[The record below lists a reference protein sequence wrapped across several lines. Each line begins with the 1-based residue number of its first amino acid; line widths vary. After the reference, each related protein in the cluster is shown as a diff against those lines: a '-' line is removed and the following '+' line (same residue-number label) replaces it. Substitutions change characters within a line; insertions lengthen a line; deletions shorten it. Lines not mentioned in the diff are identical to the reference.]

1 MEKDVL
7 SLWQQGLPISEI
19 SKQTN
24 LKNKEI
30 KNILGDNWSPR
41 QNHYH
46 YVDFR
51 DKQNYQKLLVWFKN
65 EFSHEEFLAQIKAGN
80 KKAYFDKIAKENKV
94 SETAVRNLIKEK
106 IGELPIK
113 SRTKQVGDY
122 KIGKKSKYYQKEAVL
137 ILMWQKDHLSIEKIS
152 TKTGVS
158 RRVLSKLLI
167 PMGYQTPKTNLK
179 TRFSAPIKKTS
190 VKEEIVSELL
200 KHQEVLTNPQA
211 RVRWLKEECKK
222 RNANYQYVT
231 NYFLKKYPQFSKDN
245 LALARIEKYRNSIL
259 DDYHNLLT
267 VNAIA
272 KKYHISNRSVVK
284 LLKQENVYQTNE
296 EARQAKFRKENGQK
310 ISASLAGNSFSKN
323 RAYQSAVIP
332 HDYLGLIPD
341 WAWKIISSQK
351 EVLLLDKLKATFNDK
366 DSVLQLFKKAEI
378 NLGHKIT
385 NNEITAYV
393 PPIKNIL
400 SWSQQIYDSF
410 PNDKDI
416 NLARNSF
423 SNYEQQVL
431 RWAKTNNLDF
441 SLHDRKTLLSKQELD
456 FYFPTLKLAIE
467 VNPLATHNSNKYQPF
482 GITGQQ
488 TKSES
493 YHQRKFLQAQKQG
506 ITLISLFEE
515 DLTEPKWTNKT
526 IPFLNMKFDLQKME
540 TYYARQ
546 IVIREISTSVAKD
559 FLNLYH
565 LDGSTPAKW
574 KFGIF
579 SKQNNELL
587 GVFTLGVP
595 HAYKSKNLVEL
606 KRLGWK
612 SGIQVRFGI
621 SKITKFVERN
631 FDFEGLL
638 TYSNNNIGYGKGYQ
652 KSAFKLLSE
661 GKPQLTFV
669 NPYNP
674 FDKYSWSVATP
685 WSAKSGVIAKKIQPM
700 NLNRNEARKI
710 VEMKLPHR
718 TDNKEG
724 YVAQFDAGNRVW
736 LKKW

>member
-19 SKQTN
+19 SRRTD

-46 YVDFR
+46 YVNFR
-51 DKQNYQKLLVWFKN
+51 DKQNYQKLLVWFENK
-65 EFSHEEFLAQIKAGN
+65 FSHEEFLEQIKEGN
-80 KKAYFDKIAKENKV
+80 KKTYFNKIAKENKV

-106 IGELPIK
+106 IGELP
-113 SRTKQVGDY
+113 TKRRAKQTGTY
-122 KIGKKSKYYQKEAVL
+122 KIGKKSKYYQKEDIL
-137 ILMWQKDHLSIEKIS
+137 ISMWQKDHLPIEKIS
-152 TKTGVS
+152 AKTGVS
-158 RRVLSKLLI
+158 KRVLSKLLI
-167 PMGYQTPKTNLK
+167 PLGYQTPKTSLK

-190 VKEEIVSELL
+190 VKEEIVSDLL
-200 KHQEVLTNPQA
+200 KHQELLTNPQA
-211 RVRWLKEECKK
+211 RVEWLKEECKK
-222 RNANYQYVT
+222 RNANHQYVT

-245 LALARIEKYRNSIL
+245 LTLAKIKKYQNNIL
-259 DDYHNLLT
+259 NDYNNLLT

-272 KKYHISNRSVVK
+272 KKYHISNRSIVK
-284 LLKQENVYQTNE
+284 FLKRENVYQTNE
-296 EARQAKFRKENGQK
+296 EARKDKFRKENGQK

-323 RAYQSAVIP
+323 RAYQ
-332 HDYLGLIPD
+332 
-341 WAWKIISSQK
+341 
-351 EVLLLDKLKATFNDK
+351 
-366 DSVLQLFKKAEI
+366 
-378 NLGHKIT
+378 
-385 NNEITAYV
+385 
-393 PPIKNIL
+393 
-400 SWSQQIYDSF
+400 IY
-410 PNDKDI
+410 
-416 NLARNSF
+416 NSF

-431 RWAKTNNLDF
+431 SWATANNLD
-441 SLHDRKTLLSKQELD
+441 LNLYDRKTLLTNQELD

-467 VNPLATHNSNKYQPF
+467 VNPLATHNSNQYQPF
-482 GITGQQ
+482 GITSQQ
-488 TKSES
+488 TKPDN

-515 DLTEPKWTNKT
+515 DLVEPKWTNKT
-526 IPFLNMKFDLQKME
+526 IPFLNMKLGLRKMK

-546 IVIREISTSVAKD
+546 TVIREISTSVAKE
-559 FLNLYH
+559 FLNGYH
-565 LDGSTPAKW
+565 LDGSAPAKW

-579 SKQNNELL
+579 SKRNDELL

-612 SGIQVRFGI
+612 SGVQVRFGI
-621 SKITKFVERN
+621 SKIIKFIERN

-652 KSAFKLLSE
+652 KSGFNLLSE

-669 NPYNP
+669 NPYDP

-685 WSAKSGVIAKKIQPM
+685 WSAKSGVIARKIQPM

-710 VEMKLPHR
+710 VETKLPHR
-718 TDNKEG
+718 TDNKKG

>member
-19 SKQTN
+19 SRRTD

-51 DKQNYQKLLVWFKN
+51 DKQNYQKLLVWFENK
-65 EFSHEEFLAQIKAGN
+65 FSHEEFLEQIKEGN
-80 KKAYFDKIAKENKV
+80 KKTYFNKIAKENKV

-106 IGELPIK
+106 IGELP
-113 SRTKQVGDY
+113 TKRRAKQTGTY
-122 KIGKKSKYYQKEAVL
+122 KIGKKSKYYQKEDIL
-137 ILMWQKDHLSIEKIS
+137 ISMWQKDHLPIEKIS
-152 TKTGVS
+152 VKTGVS
-158 RRVLSKLLI
+158 KRVLSKLLI
-167 PMGYQTPKTNLK
+167 PLGYQTPKTSLK

-190 VKEEIVSELL
+190 VKEEIVSDLL
-200 KHQEVLTNPQA
+200 KHQELLTNPQA
-211 RVRWLKEECKK
+211 RVEWLKEECKK
-222 RNANYQYVT
+222 RNANHQYVT

-245 LALARIEKYRNSIL
+245 LTLAKIKKYQNNIL
-259 DDYHNLLT
+259 NDYNNLLT

-272 KKYHISNRSVVK
+272 KKYHISNRSIVK
-284 LLKQENVYQTNE
+284 FLKRENVYQTNE
-296 EARQAKFRKENGQK
+296 EARKDKFRKENGQK

-323 RAYQSAVIP
+323 RAYQ
-332 HDYLGLIPD
+332 
-341 WAWKIISSQK
+341 
-351 EVLLLDKLKATFNDK
+351 
-366 DSVLQLFKKAEI
+366 
-378 NLGHKIT
+378 
-385 NNEITAYV
+385 
-393 PPIKNIL
+393 
-400 SWSQQIYDSF
+400 IY
-410 PNDKDI
+410 N
-416 NLARNSF
+416 RF

-431 RWAKTNNLDF
+431 SWATANNLD
-441 SLHDRKTLLSKQELD
+441 LNLYDRKALLTNQELD

-467 VNPLATHNSNKYQPF
+467 VNPLATHNSNQYQPF
-482 GITGQQ
+482 GITSQQ
-488 TKSES
+488 TKPDN

-515 DLTEPKWTNKT
+515 DLIEPKWTNKT
-526 IPFLNMKFDLQKME
+526 IPFLNMKLGLQKMK

-546 IVIREISTSVAKD
+546 TVIKEISTSVAKE
-559 FLNLYH
+559 FLNAYH
-565 LDGSTPAKW
+565 LDGSAPAKW

-579 SKQNNELL
+579 SKRNDELL

-612 SGIQVRFGI
+612 SGVQVRFGI
-621 SKITKFVERN
+621 SKIIKFVERN

-652 KSAFKLLSE
+652 KSGFELLSE

-685 WSAKSGVIAKKIQPM
+685 WSAKSGVIARKMQPM

-710 VEMKLPHR
+710 VETKLPHR

-736 LKKW
+736 LKTW

>member
-1 MEKDVL
+1 MEKDAL

-19 SKQTN
+19 SRQTG

-30 KNILGDNWSPR
+30 KNVLGDNWSPR

-46 YVDFR
+46 YVNFR
-51 DKQNYQKLLVWFKN
+51 DKQNHQKLLVWFEN
-65 EFSHEEFLAQIKAGN
+65 EFSHEEFLKQIKEGN
-80 KKAYFDKIAKENKV
+80 KKAYFNKIAKENKV

-106 IGELPIK
+106 IGELPTK
-113 SRTKQVGDY
+113 SRTKQTGDY
-122 KIGKKSKYYQKEAVL
+122 KIGKKSKYYQKEDIL
-137 ILMWQKDHLSIEKIS
+137 ISMWQKDHLPIEKIS
-152 TKTGVS
+152 AKTGVS
-158 RRVLSKLLI
+158 KRVLSKLLI
-167 PMGYQTPKTNLK
+167 PLGYQTPKTSLK
-179 TRFSAPIKKTS
+179 TCFSAPIKKTS
-190 VKEEIVSELL
+190 VKEEIVSDLL
-200 KHQEVLTNPQA
+200 KHQELLTNPQA
-211 RVRWLKEECKK
+211 RVKWLKEECKK

-245 LALARIEKYRNSIL
+245 LTLTKIEKYQNNIL
-259 DDYHNLLT
+259 NDYNNLLT

-272 KKYHISNRSVVK
+272 QKYHISNRTIVK
-284 LLKQENVYQTNE
+284 FLKRENVYQTNE
-296 EARQAKFRKENGQK
+296 EARKDKFRKENGQK

-323 RAYQSAVIP
+323 RAYQ
-332 HDYLGLIPD
+332 
-341 WAWKIISSQK
+341 
-351 EVLLLDKLKATFNDK
+351 
-366 DSVLQLFKKAEI
+366 
-378 NLGHKIT
+378 
-385 NNEITAYV
+385 
-393 PPIKNIL
+393 
-400 SWSQQIYDSF
+400 IY
-410 PNDKDI
+410 
-416 NLARNSF
+416 NSF
-423 SNYEQQVL
+423 SDYEQQVL
-431 RWAKTNNLDF
+431 SWATANNLDF
-441 SLHDRKTLLSKQELD
+441 ILHDRKTLLTNQELD

-467 VNPLATHNSNKYQPF
+467 VNPLTTHNSNQYQPF
-482 GITGQQ
+482 GITNQQ
-488 TKSES
+488 TKPNN

-526 IPFLNMKFDLQKME
+526 IPFLNMKLGLQKMK

-546 IVIREISTSVAKD
+546 TVIRAISTSVAKE
-559 FLNLYH
+559 FLNAYH

-579 SKQNNELL
+579 SKQNDELL
-587 GVFTLGVP
+587 GVFTLAVP
-595 HAYKSKNLVEL
+595 HAYKNKNLVEL

-612 SGIQVRFGI
+612 SGVQVRFGI

-652 KSAFKLLSE
+652 KSGFELLSE

-685 WSAKSGVIAKKIQPM
+685 WSTKSGVIARKMQPM

-710 VEMKLPHR
+710 VETKLPHR
-718 TDNKEG
+718 TDNKKG

>member
-80 KKAYFDKIAKENKV
+80 KKAYFNKIAKENKV

-106 IGELPIK
+106 IGALPTK
-113 SRTKQVGDY
+113 SRTKQTGDY
-122 KIGKKSKYYQKEAVL
+122 RIGKKSKYYQKEDVL
-137 ILMWQKDHLSIEKIS
+137 ISMWQKDRLSIEKIS
-152 TKTGVS
+152 AKTGVS
-158 RRVLSKLLI
+158 KRVLSKLLI
-167 PMGYQTPKTNLK
+167 PMGYQTPKTSLK
-179 TRFSAPIKKTS
+179 TRFSAPIKKTN

-200 KHQEVLTNPQA
+200 KHQEALANPQV
-211 RVRWLKEECKK
+211 RVNWLKEECKK

-231 NYFLKKYPQFSKDN
+231 NYFLKKYPQFSKDK
-245 LALARIEKYRNSIL
+245 LALARIKKYQSNIL

-272 KKYHISNRSVVK
+272 KKYHISNRNIVK
-284 LLKQENVYQTNE
+284 FLKQENVYQTNE
-296 EARQAKFRKENGQK
+296 EARQAKFRKENGRK
-310 ISASLAGNSFSKN
+310 ISASLVGNPFSKKY
-323 RAYQSAVIP
+323 A
-332 HDYLGLIPD
+332 
-341 WAWKIISSQK
+341 
-351 EVLLLDKLKATFNDK
+351 
-366 DSVLQLFKKAEI
+366 
-378 NLGHKIT
+378 
-385 NNEITAYV
+385 
-393 PPIKNIL
+393 
-400 SWSQQIYDSF
+400 QQIYDNFS
-410 PNDKDI
+410 NDKNI

-526 IPFLNMKFDLQKME
+526 IPFLNMKFGLQKME
-540 TYYARQ
+540 AYYARQ
-546 IVIREISTSVAKD
+546 TVIREIPTSVAKD

-710 VEMKLPHR
+710 VETKLPHR
-718 TDNKEG
+718 TDNKKG

>member
-1 MEKDVL
+1 ML

-19 SKQTN
+19 SKRTN
-24 LKNKEI
+24 LKNKKI

-51 DKQNYQKLLVWFKN
+51 DKQNYQKLLTWFEN
-65 EFSHEEFLAQIKAGN
+65 DFSHEEFLEQIEAGN
-80 KKAYFDKIAKENKV
+80 KKVYFDKIAKENKV
-94 SETAVRNLIKEK
+94 SKTAVRNLIKEK
-106 IGELPIK
+106 IGALPTK
-113 SRTKQVGDY
+113 SRTKQTSDY
-122 KIGKKSKYYQKEAVL
+122 KIGKKSKYYQKEEIL
-137 ILMWQKDHLSIEKIS
+137 ISMWQKDRLSIEKIS
-152 TKTGVS
+152 AKTGVS
-158 RRVLSKLLI
+158 KRVLSKLLI
-167 PMGYQTPKTNLK
+167 PLGYQTPKMSLK
-179 TRFSAPIKKTS
+179 TRFSAPTKKTS

-200 KHQEVLTNPQA
+200 KHQKLLTNPPA
-211 RVRWLKEECKK
+211 RVNWLKEECKK

-231 NYFLKKYPQFSKDN
+231 NYFLKEYPQFSKDN
-245 LALARIEKYRNSIL
+245 LALAKIKKYQSNIL
-259 DDYHNLLT
+259 NDYHNLLT

-272 KKYHISNRSVVK
+272 KKYQISNRSIVK
-284 LLKQENVYQTNE
+284 FLKQENVYQTNE

-323 RAYQSAVIP
+323 RA
-332 HDYLGLIPD
+332 
-341 WAWKIISSQK
+341 
-351 EVLLLDKLKATFNDK
+351 
-366 DSVLQLFKKAEI
+366 
-378 NLGHKIT
+378 
-385 NNEITAYV
+385 
-393 PPIKNIL
+393 
-400 SWSQQIYDSF
+400 QQIYDSF

-416 NLARNSF
+416 SLARNSF

-441 SLHDRKTLLSKQELD
+441 SLHDRKILLTKQELD

-467 VNPLATHNSNKYQPF
+467 VNPLVTHNSNKYQPF

-488 TKSES
+488 AKSES

-526 IPFLNMKFDLQKME
+526 IPFLNMKLGLKKME

-546 IVIREISTSVAKD
+546 TVIKEISTSVAKD

-595 HAYKSKNLVEL
+595 HAYKNKNLVEL

-621 SKITKFVERN
+621 SKIVKFVERN

-652 KSAFKLLSE
+652 KSGFELLSE

-685 WSAKSGVIAKKIQPM
+685 WSAKSGVIARKMQPM

-710 VEMKLPHR
+710 VETQLPHR
-718 TDNKEG
+718 TDDKKG

-736 LKKW
+736 LKTR

>member
-19 SKQTN
+19 SRRTD

-51 DKQNYQKLLVWFKN
+51 DKQNYQKLLVWFENK
-65 EFSHEEFLAQIKAGN
+65 FSHEEFLEQIKEGN
-80 KKAYFDKIAKENKV
+80 KKTYFNKIAKENKV

-106 IGELPIK
+106 IGELP
-113 SRTKQVGDY
+113 TKRRAKQTGTY
-122 KIGKKSKYYQKEAVL
+122 KIGKKSKYYQKEDIL
-137 ILMWQKDHLSIEKIS
+137 ISMWQKDHLPIEKIS
-152 TKTGVS
+152 VKTGVS
-158 RRVLSKLLI
+158 KRVLSKLLI
-167 PMGYQTPKTNLK
+167 PLGYQTPKTSLK

-190 VKEEIVSELL
+190 VKEEIVSDLL
-200 KHQEVLTNPQA
+200 KHQELLTNPQA
-211 RVRWLKEECKK
+211 RVEWLKEECKK

-231 NYFLKKYPQFSKDN
+231 NYFLKEYPQFSKDN
-245 LALARIEKYRNSIL
+245 LALAKIKKYQSNIL
-259 DDYHNLLT
+259 NDYHNLLT
-267 VNAIA
+267 VNTIA
-272 KKYHISNRSVVK
+272 KKYQISNRSIVK
-284 LLKQENVYQTNE
+284 FLKQENVYQTNE

-310 ISASLAGNSFSKN
+310 ISASLAGNSFFSKN

-341 WAWKIISSQK
+341 WAWEIISSQK
-351 EVLLLDKLKATFNDK
+351 EVLLLDKLKATF
-366 DSVLQLFKKAEI
+366 
-378 NLGHKIT
+378 
-385 NNEITAYV
+385 
-393 PPIKNIL
+393 
-400 SWSQQIYDSF
+400 
-410 PNDKDI
+410 NDKDI

-441 SLHDRKTLLSKQELD
+441 SLHDRKILLTKQELD

-488 TKSES
+488 AKSES

-526 IPFLNMKFDLQKME
+526 IPFLNMKLGLKKME

-546 IVIREISTSVAKD
+546 TVIREISTSVAKD

-595 HAYKSKNLVEL
+595 HAYQNKNLVEL

-621 SKITKFVERN
+621 SKIAKFVERN

-652 KSAFKLLSE
+652 KSGFELLSE

-685 WSAKSGVIAKKIQPM
+685 WSAKSGVIARKMQPM

-710 VEMKLPHR
+710 VEKKLPHR

>member
-80 KKAYFDKIAKENKV
+80 KKAYFNKIAKENKV

-106 IGELPIK
+106 IGALPTK
-113 SRTKQVGDY
+113 SRTKQTGNY

-137 ILMWQKDHLSIEKIS
+137 ISMWQKDNLSIEKIS
-152 TKTGVS
+152 AKTGVS
-158 RRVLSKLLI
+158 KRVLSKLLI
-167 PMGYQTPKTNLK
+167 PMGYQTPKTSLK
-179 TRFSAPIKKTS
+179 TRFSAPVKKTS
-190 VKEEIVSELL
+190 VKEEIVSDLL
-200 KHQEVLTNPQA
+200 KYQEVLTNPQA
-211 RVRWLKEECKK
+211 RVNWLKEECKK

-245 LALARIEKYRNSIL
+245 LALAKIKKYQSNIL
-259 DDYHNLLT
+259 NDYHNLLT

-272 KKYHISNRSVVK
+272 KKYQISNRSIVK
-284 LLKQENVYQTNE
+284 FLKQENVYQTNE

-310 ISASLAGNSFSKN
+310 ISASLVGNSFFKN
-323 RAYQSAVIP
+323 RA
-332 HDYLGLIPD
+332 
-341 WAWKIISSQK
+341 
-351 EVLLLDKLKATFNDK
+351 
-366 DSVLQLFKKAEI
+366 
-378 NLGHKIT
+378 
-385 NNEITAYV
+385 
-393 PPIKNIL
+393 
-400 SWSQQIYDSF
+400 QQIYDSF
-410 PNDKDI
+410 SNDKNI

-441 SLHDRKTLLSKQELD
+441 SLHNRKILLTKQELD
-456 FYFPTLKLAIE
+456 FYFPVLKLAIE
-467 VNPLATHNSNKYQPF
+467 VNPLATHNSNKYQHF

-488 TKSES
+488 AKSES

-526 IPFLNMKFDLQKME
+526 IPFLNMKFGLQKMK

-546 IVIREISTSVAKD
+546 TVIREISTSVAKD
-559 FLNLYH
+559 FLNAYH

-579 SKQNNELL
+579 SKQNDELL

-595 HAYKSKNLVEL
+595 HAYRSKNLVEL

-621 SKITKFVERN
+621 SKIVKFVERN

-669 NPYNP
+669 NPYNL

-685 WSAKSGVIAKKIQPM
+685 WSAKSGVIARKMQPM

-710 VEMKLPHR
+710 VETKLPHR
-718 TDNKEG
+718 TDDKKG

-736 LKKW
+736 LKTW

>member
-19 SKQTN
+19 SRRTN

-51 DKQNYQKLLVWFKN
+51 DKQNYQKLLVWFENK
-65 EFSHEEFLAQIKAGN
+65 FSHEEFLEQIKEGN
-80 KKAYFDKIAKENKV
+80 KKTYFNKIAKENKV
-94 SETAVRNLIKEK
+94 SETAVRNLIKKK
-106 IGELPIK
+106 IGELP
-113 SRTKQVGDY
+113 TKRRAKQTGTY
-122 KIGKKSKYYQKEAVL
+122 KIGKKSKYYQKEDIL
-137 ILMWQKDHLSIEKIS
+137 ISMWQKDHLPIEKIS
-152 TKTGVS
+152 VKTGVS
-158 RRVLSKLLI
+158 KRVLSKLLI
-167 PMGYQTPKTNLK
+167 PMGYQTPKTSLK
-179 TRFSAPIKKTS
+179 TRFSAPNKKAS
-190 VKEEIVSELL
+190 IKEEIVSDLL
-200 KHQEVLTNPQA
+200 KHQELLTNPQA
-211 RVRWLKEECKK
+211 RVKWLKEECKK

-245 LALARIEKYRNSIL
+245 LTLAKIEKYQNNIL
-259 DDYHNLLT
+259 NDYNNLLT

-272 KKYHISNRSVVK
+272 KKYHISNRSIVK
-284 LLKQENVYQTNE
+284 FLKRENVYQTNE
-296 EARQAKFRKENGQK
+296 EARKDKFRKENGQK
-310 ISASLAGNSFSKN
+310 ISASLAGNSFSKT
-323 RAYQSAVIP
+323 RAYQ
-332 HDYLGLIPD
+332 
-341 WAWKIISSQK
+341 
-351 EVLLLDKLKATFNDK
+351 
-366 DSVLQLFKKAEI
+366 
-378 NLGHKIT
+378 
-385 NNEITAYV
+385 
-393 PPIKNIL
+393 
-400 SWSQQIYDSF
+400 IY
-410 PNDKDI
+410 
-416 NLARNSF
+416 NSF

-431 RWAKTNNLDF
+431 SWATTNNLDF
-441 SLHDRKTLLSKQELD
+441 NLHDRKTLLTNQELE
-456 FYFPTLKLAIE
+456 FYFPAQKLAIE
-467 VNPLATHNSNKYQPF
+467 VNPLATHNSNQYQPF
-482 GITGQQ
+482 GITNQQ
-488 TKSES
+488 IKPDN

-506 ITLISLFEE
+506 VVLISLFEE

-526 IPFLNMKFDLQKME
+526 IPFLNMKLGLQKMK
-540 TYYARQ
+540 TCYARQ
-546 IVIREISTSVAKD
+546 TVIREISTNVAKE
-559 FLNLYH
+559 FLNAYH
-565 LDGSTPAKW
+565 LGGSAPAKW

-579 SKQNNELL
+579 SKQNDELL

-612 SGIQVRFGI
+612 SGVQVRFGI

-631 FDFEGLL
+631 FGFEGLL

-652 KSAFKLLSE
+652 KSGFELLSE

-685 WSAKSGVIAKKIQPM
+685 WSAKSGVIARKIQPM

-710 VEMKLPHR
+710 VETKLPHR

>member
-1 MEKDVL
+1 MKKDVL

-19 SKQTN
+19 SRRTD

-46 YVDFR
+46 YVNFR
-51 DKQNYQKLLVWFKN
+51 DKQNYQKLLVWFEN
-65 EFSHEEFLAQIKAGN
+65 EFSHEEFLKQIKEGN
-80 KKAYFDKIAKENKV
+80 KKAYFNKITKENKV

-106 IGELPIK
+106 IGELPVK
-113 SRTKQVGDY
+113 KRAKQTGEY
-122 KIGKKSKYYQKEAVL
+122 KIGKKSKYYQKEDIL
-137 ILMWQKDHLSIEKIS
+137 ISMWQKDHLPIEKIS
-152 TKTGVS
+152 AKTGVS
-158 RRVLSKLLI
+158 KRVLSKLLI
-167 PMGYQTPKTNLK
+167 PLGYQTPKTSLK

-190 VKEEIVSELL
+190 VKEEIVSDLL
-200 KHQEVLTNPQA
+200 KHQKLLTTPQA
-211 RVRWLKEECKK
+211 RVEWIKEECKK

-245 LALARIEKYRNSIL
+245 LALAKIEKYQSNIL

-272 KKYHISNRSVVK
+272 KKYHISNKSIVK
-284 LLKQENVYQTNE
+284 FLKQENVYQTNE

-310 ISASLAGNSFSKN
+310 ISASLAGNSFSKK
-323 RAYQSAVIP
+323 RA
-332 HDYLGLIPD
+332 
-341 WAWKIISSQK
+341 
-351 EVLLLDKLKATFNDK
+351 
-366 DSVLQLFKKAEI
+366 
-378 NLGHKIT
+378 
-385 NNEITAYV
+385 
-393 PPIKNIL
+393 
-400 SWSQQIYDSF
+400 QQIYDSF

-441 SLHDRKTLLSKQELD
+441 NLHDRKTLLTKQELD

-467 VNPLATHNSNKYQPF
+467 VNPLATHNSNKHQPF

-488 TKSES
+488 AKSES

-526 IPFLNMKFDLQKME
+526 IPFLNMKFGLQKMK

-546 IVIREISTSVAKD
+546 TVIREISTSVAKD
-559 FLNLYH
+559 FLNAYH

-579 SKQNNELL
+579 SKQNDELL

-612 SGIQVRFGI
+612 SGVQVRFGI

-652 KSAFKLLSE
+652 KSGFELLSE

-685 WSAKSGVIAKKIQPM
+685 WSAKSGVIARKMQPM

-710 VEMKLPHR
+710 VETKLPHR
-718 TDNKEG
+718 TNSKEG

>member
-1 MEKDVL
+1 MIYLKCKQERRDNMEKDVL
-7 SLWQQGLPISEI
+7 LLWQQGLPISEI
-19 SKQTN
+19 SKQTG

-51 DKQNYQKLLVWFKN
+51 DKQNYQKLLAWFEN
-65 EFSHEEFLAQIKAGN
+65 EFSYEEFLAQIEAGN
-80 KKAYFDKIAKENKV
+80 KKTYFDKIAKENKV

-113 SRTKQVGDY
+113 SRTKQTGNY
-122 KIGKKSKYYQKEAVL
+122 KIGKKSKYYQKEDIL
-137 ILMWQKDHLSIEKIS
+137 ISMWQKDHLSIEKIS
-152 TKTGVS
+152 VKTGVS
-158 RRVLSKLLI
+158 KRVLSKLLI
-167 PMGYQTPKTNLK
+167 PLGYQTPKTSLK
-179 TRFSAPIKKTS
+179 TRFSALTKKTS
-190 VKEEIVSELL
+190 VKEEIVSDLL
-200 KHQEVLTNPQA
+200 KHQELLTNPQA
-211 RVRWLKEECKK
+211 RVKWLKEECKK

-245 LALARIEKYRNSIL
+245 LTLAKIEKYQNDIL
-259 DDYHNLLT
+259 NDYNNLLT

-272 KKYHISNRSVVK
+272 KKYHISNRSIVK
-284 LLKQENVYQTNE
+284 FLKRENVYQINE
-296 EARQAKFRKENGQK
+296 EARKVKFRKENGQK
-310 ISASLAGNSFSKN
+310 ISASLAGNS
-323 RAYQSAVIP
+323 
-332 HDYLGLIPD
+332 
-341 WAWKIISSQK
+341 
-351 EVLLLDKLKATFNDK
+351 
-366 DSVLQLFKKAEI
+366 
-378 NLGHKIT
+378 
-385 NNEITAYV
+385 
-393 PPIKNIL
+393 
-400 SWSQQIYDSF
+400 
-410 PNDKDI
+410 NDKDI

-431 RWAKTNNLDF
+431 NWATANNLDF
-441 SLHDRKTLLSKQELD
+441 NLHDRKTLLINQELD
-456 FYFPTLKLAIE
+456 FYFPTLKFAIE
-467 VNPLATHNSNKYQPF
+467 VNPLATHNSNQYQSF
-482 GITGQQ
+482 GTTGQQ
-488 TKSES
+488 AKSDN

-506 ITLISLFEE
+506 ITLISLFEG

-526 IPFLNMKFDLQKME
+526 IPFLNMKFGLQKTE
-540 TYYARQ
+540 TNYARQ
-546 IVIREISTSVAKD
+546 TVIREISTSVAKE
-559 FLNLYH
+559 FLNTYH

-579 SKQNNELL
+579 SKQNDELL

-612 SGIQVRFGI
+612 SGAQVRFGI

-631 FDFEGLL
+631 FDFDGLL

-652 KSAFKLLSE
+652 KSGFELLSE

-669 NPYNP
+669 NPYDP

-685 WSAKSGVIAKKIQPM
+685 WSAKSGVIARKIQPM

-710 VEMKLPHR
+710 VETKLPHR

-736 LKKW
+736 LKRW

>member
-19 SKQTN
+19 SRQTG

-30 KNILGDNWSPR
+30 KNVLGDNWSPR

-46 YVDFR
+46 YVNFR
-51 DKQNYQKLLVWFKN
+51 DKQNHQKLLVWFEN
-65 EFSHEEFLAQIKAGN
+65 EFSHEEFLKQIKEGN
-80 KKAYFDKIAKENKV
+80 KKAYFNKIAKENKV
-94 SETAVRNLIKEK
+94 SATAVRNLIKEK
-106 IGELPIK
+106 IGELP
-113 SRTKQVGDY
+113 TKRRAKQTGNY
-122 KIGKKSKYYQKEAVL
+122 KIGKKSKYYQKEDIL
-137 ILMWQKDHLSIEKIS
+137 ISMWQKDHLPIEKIS
-152 TKTGVS
+152 AKTGVS
-158 RRVLSKLLI
+158 KRVLSKLLI
-167 PMGYQTPKTNLK
+167 PLGYQTPKTSLK

-190 VKEEIVSELL
+190 VKEEIVSDLL
-200 KHQEVLTNPQA
+200 KHQKLLTNPQA
-211 RVRWLKEECKK
+211 RVKWLKEECKK

-245 LALARIEKYRNSIL
+245 LTLAKIEKYQNNIL
-259 DDYHNLLT
+259 NDYNNLLT

-272 KKYHISNRSVVK
+272 KKYHISNRTIVK
-284 LLKQENVYQTNE
+284 FLKRENVYQTNE
-296 EARQAKFRKENGQK
+296 EARKDKFRKENGQK
-310 ISASLAGNSFSKN
+310 ISTSLAGNSFSKK
-323 RAYQSAVIP
+323 RAYQT
-332 HDYLGLIPD
+332 Y
-341 WAWKIISSQK
+341 
-351 EVLLLDKLKATFNDK
+351 
-366 DSVLQLFKKAEI
+366 
-378 NLGHKIT
+378 
-385 NNEITAYV
+385 
-393 PPIKNIL
+393 
-400 SWSQQIYDSF
+400 
-410 PNDKDI
+410 
-416 NLARNSF
+416 NSF

-431 RWAKTNNLDF
+431 NWATVNNLDF
-441 SLHDRKTLLSKQELD
+441 NLHDRKTLLTNQELD
-456 FYFPTLKLAIE
+456 FYFPAPKLAIE
-467 VNPLATHNSNKYQPF
+467 VNPLATHNSNQYQPF
-482 GITGQQ
+482 GITNQQ
-488 TKSES
+488 TKPDN

-526 IPFLNMKFDLQKME
+526 IPFLNMKFGLQKMK

-546 IVIREISTSVAKD
+546 TVIRAISTSVVKE
-559 FLNLYH
+559 FLNAYH

-579 SKQNNELL
+579 SKQNDELL

-612 SGIQVRFGI
+612 SGVQVRFGI

-631 FDFEGLL
+631 FDFKGLL

-652 KSAFKLLSE
+652 KSGFELLSK

-674 FDKYSWSVATP
+674 FDKYSWSVATL
-685 WSAKSGVIAKKIQPM
+685 WSAKSGVIARKIQPM

-710 VEMKLPHR
+710 VETKLPHR